1 MTSNMTFSSAIVACF
16 LFSVC
21 FSYSSASVIP
31 NEKMV
36 DHGIRPTTFNLHV
49 TERGTKFTETIIVDE
64 DKDLEYFHVPA
75 HNQVTEAADYLYDFK
90 NNMAVQRIDSKS
102 VCFLGPLPEKLLN
115 PRNLKAVLDEESHAP
130 PSVDEI
136 IYKNY
141 WIIAEQVDKNL
152 LREEVQK
159 FCENFPI
166 YRRQKVELNS
176 TNSHSIGERT
186 RLARATLHST
196 NRFPPFCSMAFPK
209 GCNPSQ
215 YVYDYKIRS
224 ATCTYWLTC
233 NVDINSNRIDCST
246 LKTWDH
252 EYNSIICYN
261 PRCP

>member
-1 MTSNMTFSSAIVACF
+1 MTFSSAIVACF

-21 FSYSSASVIP
+21 FSHSSASVIP

-36 DHGIRPTTFNLHV
+36 DHGIRPKAYNLHV
-49 TERGTKFTETIIVDE
+49 TERGTKFTERIIIDE
-64 DKDLEYFHVPA
+64 DKHLEYFHVPA

-90 NNMAVQRIDSKS
+90 NNMAVQRIDSRS

-115 PRNLKAVLDEESHAP
+115 PRNLKAVLDKVSHAP
-130 PSVDEI
+130 PPVDEI
-136 IYKNY
+136 IFNNY

-176 TNSHSIGERT
+176 TNNHIHGERT
-186 RLARATLHST
+186 RMARVPIHEM
-196 NRFPPFCSMAFPK
+196 NNFPPFCEKKFPT
-209 GCNPSQ
+209 GCNPEKWL
-215 YVYDYKIRS
+215 YDYKIRS
-224 ATCTYWLTC
+224 RTCTYWLTC
-233 NVDINSNRIDCST
+233 KFDIFNKIDCDT
-246 LKTWDH
+246 LKSWNH
-252 EYNSIICYN
+252 EYNSIICYS

>member
-21 FSYSSASVIP
+21 FSHSRASVIP

-36 DHGIRPTTFNLHV
+36 DHEIRPKAYNIHV
-49 TERGTKFTETIIVDE
+49 TERGTKFTETIIIDE
-64 DKDLEYFHVPA
+64 DKHLEYFHVPA

-90 NNMAVQRIDSKS
+90 NNMAVQRIESKS
-102 VCFLGPLPEKLLN
+102 VCFLGPLPEKLPN
-115 PRNLKAVLDEESHAP
+115 PRNLKAVLDKVSHAP
-130 PSVDEI
+130 PPVDEI

-176 TNSHSIGERT
+176 TSSHSIGERT
-186 RLARATLHST
+186 RLARAST
-196 NRFPPFCSMAFPK
+196 GSRLPPVCDLNYPRE
-209 GCNPSQ
+209 CNPSDWLF
-215 YVYDYKIRS
+215 DYKIRS

-233 NVDINSNRIDCST
+233 NFDISDNTPDCETIKSWT
-246 LKTWDH
+246 H
-252 EYNSIICYN
+252 EFNSILCYI